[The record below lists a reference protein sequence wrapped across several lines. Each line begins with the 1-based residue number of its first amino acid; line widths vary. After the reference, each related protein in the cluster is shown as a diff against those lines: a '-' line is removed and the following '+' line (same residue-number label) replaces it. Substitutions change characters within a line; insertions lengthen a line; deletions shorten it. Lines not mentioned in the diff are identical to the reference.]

1 MVSAPIGYE
10 RPPFPSLYWPLGPD
24 RHKFQASFLYHFRDI
39 WLFTMTW
46 SVIWMAGV
54 YTASACIILIT
65 HYLGGRRRRDQIYPL
80 SPQLQSQSQSQLQEP
95 QPQEPQ
101 PQLHPQ
107 HSQLQTPYSQGD
119 RIELHELTF
128 NHIYDTTISTY
139 NHYFASSLFSKNNK
153 VLFLT
158 IGMYIFVGVFQAFV
172 AGSIIGILIAA
183 IYTATQ
189 FGVTPWIPFVYS
201 LIITLYNIASSYSFT
216 VQSI

>member
-1 MVSAPIGYE
+1 
-10 RPPFPSLYWPLGPD
+10 
-24 RHKFQASFLYHFRDI
+24 
-39 WLFTMTW
+39 MTW

-65 HYLGGRRRRDQIYPL
+65 HYLGGRRRRDQSYPPPPL
-80 SPQLQSQSQSQLQEP
+80 SPQLQSQSQSQSQEP
-95 QPQEPQ
+95 RPQEPQ
-101 PQLHPQ
+101 PQLLPQ

-119 RIELHELTF
+119 HIELHELTF

-139 NHYFASSLFSKNNK
+139 NHYFASSLFSKNSK

-158 IGMYIFVGVFQAFV
+158 IGMYIFIGVFQAFV